1 VPAERRPKRIVERAV
16 VGATVEKSTMPN
28 ATAKTKSDAGS
39 RANTRYTS
47 VTARPA

>member
-1 VPAERRPKRIVERAV
+1 MPAERRPKITVESAV

-28 ATAKTKSDAGS
+28 ATAKTNSDAGS
-39 RANTRYTS
+39 RANTKYTR

>member
-1 VPAERRPKRIVERAV
+1 MPADRRPKMIVESAV

-28 ATAKTKSDAGS
+28 AIAKMKSDTGS
-39 RANTRYTS
+39 RANTRYTR